1 MKYEKFDILKK
12 AKYSIIP
19 NNRELYIVYVECDA
33 NDGDYMKDTI
43 EFDIVEHEG
52 KEFWIN
58 KKYIP
63 KRQQGQG
70 RTPRNNQTKK
80 VKGISKVIDEQF
92 RFHYD
97 TTLIKKC
104 PNVIHPNDLIS
115 ITEKI
120 HGTSGISAYVLCKQD
135 LDWKQKIAKWLTGE
149 EFNKYDYLYAS
160 RTVIKNQFYNKNVT
174 PGFYGCDV
182 WAEADKIVK
191 PCLSKGMTAYYEI
204 VGFLPNGGYIQ
215 KNYDYGC
222 MPPKEGEAYTPEK
235 HFKVR
240 IYRVTITN
248 VDGVVHEFSARE
260 VQQWCAKVGLTP
272 VEEWYYGTPKAHFLF
287 RKKFWTFG
295 LPARRDYYN
304 PVIDIGFHALGWKD
318 KWDSPRHE
326 WDPMICITF
335 FRTWHLLWIF
345 NWAVKE
351 EKNSITKSMA
361 TWEAILDYS
370 YYNKTI
376 DQAIDNHVW
385 SYEEDGEKKY
395 ITIISNMTKKG
406 LKEYEPKHAEENT
419 EVEEW

>member
-1 MKYEKFDILKK
+1 MYFKEYLFGRKYGSLRYWVSYFFHSK
-12 AKYSIIP
+12 IP
-19 NNRELYIVYVECDA
+19 FISPGWNEYKNPWYHWWEVREY
-33 NDGDYMKDTI
+33 
-43 EFDIVEHEG
+43 F
-52 KEFWIN
+52 
-58 KKYIP
+58 
-63 KRQQGQG
+63 KR
-70 RTPRNNQTKK
+70 
-80 VKGISKVIDEQF
+80 
-92 RFHYD
+92 
-97 TTLIKKC
+97 
-104 PNVIHPNDLIS
+104 
-115 ITEKI
+115 
-120 HGTSGISAYVLCKQD
+120 
-135 LDWKQKIAKWLTGE
+135 
-149 EFNKYDYLYAS
+149 
-160 RTVIKNQFYNKNVT
+160 
-174 PGFYGCDV
+174 
-182 WAEADKIVK
+182 
-191 PCLSKGMTAYYEI
+191 
-204 VGFLPNGGYIQ
+204 
-215 KNYDYGC
+215 
-222 MPPKEGEAYTPEK
+222 
-235 HFKVR
+235 
-240 IYRVTITN
+240 
-248 VDGVVHEFSARE
+248 
-260 VQQWCAKVGLTP
+260 
-272 VEEWYYGTPKAHFLF
+272 PKAHFLF